1 MAGIHKIAD
10 INPTIDNLCVRI
22 RVIRLWTLPSYG
34 NSPLPYSIEMVWLDE
49 DGGKIHASVK
59 KAFVSRFVNLLEE
72 GISYQIRYFGVG
84 LNKGYFKTT
93 HHEYVV
99 NLNQRTDVHRLSESS
114 SIPRYGF
121 KFVSFDTLN
130 APGYDCTYL
139 VDVVGYLAGIGNEKT
154 LEKDGK
160 STKYTVIELE
170 IDNGKIMECALFG
183 NYAHELNAFLGS
195 GNKDGAVV
203 VLQFVR
209 VKLFNEKIV
218 LQNSMYGT
226 KMFFN
231 LEDTTVI
238 QFKNSFVRF
247 EESRGNIG
255 EIPNEAAF
263 LKIYQ
268 GKTIEPL
275 KEFETT
281 GGTANVNA
289 TVFDKEA
296 KQVLG
301 KSCVE
306 ILDPLLLK
314 GDLSDTPTLLLN
326 LIDKTFL
333 FIVEVQISD
342 NPHFSPSYKVKKM
355 TDNVDLINKFKEAH
369 PIQIDVDYTG
379 GLLPISKTSSIIEG
393 EKVKG
398 ANNLL
403 LEFSNE
409 VAANDESEL
418 LENAITPTKR
428 LCSESEESKVEG
440 DTSTSKKIKI
450 EKET

>member
-99 NLNQRTDVHRLSESS
+99 NLNQRTDVHRLPESS

-139 VDVVGYLAGIGNEKT
+139 VDVVGYFAGIGNEKT

-170 IDNGKIMECALFG
+170 IDD
-183 NYAHELNAFLGS
+183 GS

-238 QFKNSFVRF
+238 QSKNSFVRF

-255 EIPNEAAF
+255 GIPNEAAF

-268 GKTIEPL
+268 GKTIEQL

-296 KQVLG
+296 KQVLE

-306 ILDPLLLK
+306 ILDPLLL
-314 GDLSDTPTLLLN
+314 
-326 LIDKTFL
+326 
-333 FIVEVQISD
+333 
-342 NPHFSPSYKVKKM
+342 
-355 TDNVDLINKFKEAH
+355 
-369 PIQIDVDYTG
+369 DVDYTG

-398 ANNLL
+398 AKNLL